1 MMAGF
6 LTPQQTTEEIVASV
20 LDGIISDVERKAKN
34 RARKKRQKAKKK
46 RDKEY
51 SWFMRPKEHQAKDKH
66 FYITDG
72 DLDSNSSLELSY
84 SIAKRTE
91 DELKPLG
98 YKFVDFYDTI
108 FYDECEKPLLKYVIK
123 TMNGGATMSK
133 IPSVALEEVG
143 KKFCELT
150 DRLPKDVIIY
160 CDPSYHN
167 FSTMMLSFHFNA
179 TIAMSS
185 IYLIWVNKAE
195 HFHYA
200 RVTDTPQ
207 SFYNSQIKLIVSKRD
222 FSETRMVECPI
233 CMEEKKLAYDSEECE
248 VSTSRCCGKEV
259 CDDCMNH
266 FLIDKSKFRFIN
278 RPNGKKAIEITKPEY
293 TCPLCRGG
301 YFHPD
306 DPRKISDEWL
316 RGWSD
321 AVSRMNGEEPEEEK
335 KEDLINKQFMKF
347 GDYLEEEY

>member
-51 SWFMRPKEHQAKDKH
+51 SWFMSPKERKADGGKH
-66 FYITDG
+66 FYLAG
-72 DLDSNSSLELSY
+72 DNCGEGLELSY

-98 YKFVDFYDTI
+98 YKFVDFYDTVL
-108 FYDECEKPLLKYVIK
+108 YDECEKPLLKYVIK
-123 TMNGGATMSK
+123 NLSGGATMSK
-133 IPSVALEEVG
+133 IPSVALEVVG

-160 CDPSYHN
+160 TDPSYHN
-167 FSTMMLSFHFNA
+167 FSTMLLSFHFNA

-233 CMEEKKLAYDSEECE
+233 CMEEKKLAYGSEECE

-259 CDDCMNH
+259 CDDCLNQ
-266 FLIDKSKFRFIN
+266 FLIQKSQFRFID
-278 RPNGKKAIEITKPEY
+278 RPNGKKAIEITKPDY

-306 DPRKISDEWL
+306 DPTKISDEWL
-316 RGWSD
+316 RGWSR
-321 AVSRMNGEEPEEEK
+321 AVSRMNGEEPEEES
-335 KEDLINKQFMKF
+335 KEDLINKQFMDF
-347 GDYLEEEY
+347 GDYIEEEHN